1 MQTLKQFL
9 RRLAR
14 WLGLIS
20 EPESAELVDLARK
33 IERQASLETLA
44 LTDAQLEVLKETI
57 GHARRSRDV
66 ATIAFFTGASGTRK
80 TAAAEVLSNELQRD
94 LYRVDLSRVVSNYIG
109 ETEKNLRQLLGAAER
124 ADAILFFDESD
135 PLFGK
140 RSEVKDAHDRYA
152 NIEVSYLLQRLESY
166 RGLALLAT
174 NEEKPNDELLRRI
187 RIVIDFPFPSS

>member
-1 MQTLKQFL
+1 MQTLKRFL

-14 WLGLIS
+14 WLGLIA
-20 EPESAELVDLARK
+20 EAESVEFVDLARK

-66 ATIAFFTGASGTRK
+66 GTIAFFTGPSGTGK
-80 TAAAEVLSNELQRD
+80 IAAAEGIANELQRD

-109 ETEKNLRQLLGAAER
+109 ETEKNLRQLLSAAER

-140 RSEVKDAHDRYA
+140 RSEVKDSHDRYA
-152 NIEVSYLLQRLESY
+152 NIEVSYFLRRLESY
-166 RGLALLAT
+166 RGLAVLAT
-174 NEEKPNDELLRRI
+174 NEEKPNDELLSRI
-187 RIVIDFPFPSS
+187 RNVIDFPLPSS